1 MLARV
6 LHALTLCL
14 LFGSVTLPSSEYAQ
28 TLWLWHPDYGVEH
41 GFVPAT
47 LGIAKSVTSPSQQI
61 LGNLPRAGT
70 VGEVAVEQK
79 VISLGEQVPLP
90 TFPDG
95 TQATESEIF
104 WTVQLWQAT
113 FASAMEELDKI
124 NDANLTFS
132 GRTFTGAEIHWGR
145 SSSPMDTKILVNV
158 VAVRPHDN
166 RRSNR

>member
-1 MLARV
+1 MVPKVR
-6 LHALTLCL
+6 HALSLCL
-14 LFGSVTLPSSEYAQ
+14 LLGSATLPSSAHAQ
-28 TLWLWHPDYGVEH
+28 TVWLWHPDYGADHASVL
-41 GFVPAT
+41 AT
-47 LGIAKSVTSPSQQI
+47 LGIAKSVTSPSQQV

-70 VGEVAVEQK
+70 VGEIAVEQK

-90 TFPDG
+90 KFADG

-132 GRTFTGAEIHWGR
+132 GRTFTGAEIEWGR
-145 SSSPMDTKILVNV
+145 SRSPMDTKILVNV